1 MLVSRMIEKSDDDQY
16 SPEETEQR
24 VKRALKGA
32 FDRSAVPLKTIPR
45 KPWASRRKAATA
57 KKRKKA

>member
-1 MLVSRMIEKSDDDQY
+1 MKQSKDSDQY
-16 SPEETEQR
+16 SPEEIEQR

-32 FDRSAVPLKTIPR
+32 FDRSPLPLKEIPR

-57 KKRKKA
+57 KSRKKA